1 MKLKLIFL
9 GPMKTHKGFF
19 MSGVTAADFR
29 QMGKQPDSKESI
41 IVFDITGNNVSSICG
56 TQM

>member
-1 MKLKLIFL
+1 M
-9 GPMKTHKGFF
+9 TTYEGFF
-19 MSGVTAADFR
+19 MSGVAAADFR

-41 IVFDITGNNVSSICG
+41 IAFAITGNNVSSICG